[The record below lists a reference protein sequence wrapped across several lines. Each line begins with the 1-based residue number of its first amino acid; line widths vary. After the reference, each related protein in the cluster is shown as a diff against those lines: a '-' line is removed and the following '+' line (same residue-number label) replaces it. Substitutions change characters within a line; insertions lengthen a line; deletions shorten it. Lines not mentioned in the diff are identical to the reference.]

1 SDRPPRCALKGPA
14 CRCPSKRL
22 NAPYD
27 QPCSVRRLMLSR
39 ELKLPPKIRFITR
52 AANRSG
58 AALSMPSSP
67 TKIWDCGAPGLSTTI
82 TVRGAPAEAGAF
94 VRAGGTLP
102 GRQAPNDRSSSGKSA
117 SPWTSPATTS
127 AALLGRK
134 YVSCHFAS
142 VGGCSAAIDRAV
154 PSDGYAQGCFS
165 P

>member
-1 SDRPPRCALKGPA
+1 MTPLCEMKGPA
-14 CRCPSKRL
+14 CRCSSKKL

-52 AANRSG
+52 VANLSG

-82 TVRGAPAEAGAF
+82 TERGAPAEAGAF
-94 VRAGGTLP
+94 VLAGGTLP
-102 GRQAPNDRSSSGKSA
+102 GRHPPKDRSSSGR
-117 SPWTSPATTS
+117 SPSPGTSPATTS

-134 YVSCHFAS
+134 YVSCHLAS
-142 VGGCSAAIDRAV
+142 VGGCNLAIDRAV
-154 PSDGYAQGCFS
+154 PSEGYAQGCFS